1 MKQLLILAF
10 ASSLVM
16 IGCTQQVTQDKYD
29 AMESN
34 YQQQVNELEAKVA
47 SQDEYDAMESNYQQQ
62 VSELEAKVAS
72 QQEYIETMNSSI
84 EDLSSDVDRF
94 EYEDWQDVVPDV
106 YKKTKDLTTDIQTE
120 P

>member
-1 MKQLLILAF
+1 MKQLLVLAF

-16 IGCTQQVTQDKYD
+16 IGCTQQVTQD
-29 AMESN
+29 
-34 YQQQVNELEAKVA
+34 
-47 SQDEYDAMESNYQQQ
+47 EYDVMESNYQQQ